1 MTELLVRLFVKDY
14 KNVEDSNVRTAYG
27 VLAGV
32 VGIVCNI
39 ILFAAKG
46 LIGVF
51 SGSIAIVADALNNL
65 TDAASS
71 IISLVG
77 AKLANRP
84 ADEEHPFGHGRYE
97 YIAAFIV
104 AFLVIEVGLSCA
116 KNAFGKILEPTQI
129 TVSMVS
135 VIVLLISVFGKLW
148 LGLFNRKLGNRIH
161 SSVMKATAAD
171 AMGDMLT
178 TGATIVSM
186 GIYYYFNVN
195 LDGVV
200 GLIVALI
207 VVWAGV
213 NIVREALKPLLG
225 EKADPEMARKIKNMV
240 ESYDGVYGSHDLII
254 HNYGPTNSMA
264 TIHAEVSNSA
274 DIELSH
280 ELIDRIE
287 REVTKATGVFLV
299 IHMDPIEVNDKQVL
313 QYKSV
318 VEAIL
323 KDIDASLNS
332 HDFRMVNGENQINLI
347 FDVVVPYTYNESQK
361 KELLQQ
367 IAKKMQAFD
376 ERCQCVITVENSY
389 IGE

>member
-1 MTELLVRLFVKDY
+1 MTDVLVRLFVKDY
-14 KNVEDSNVRTAYG
+14 NNVEDGDVRTAYG
-27 VLAGV
+27 VLAGI

-39 ILFAAKG
+39 LLSGAKG
-46 LIGVF
+46 MIGVL

-65 TDAASS
+65 TDAVSS

-104 AFLVIEVGLSCA
+104 AFLVIEVGFSCA
-116 KNAFGKILEPTQI
+116 KNAFGKILEPTEL
-129 TVSMVS
+129 TVNLVS
-135 VIVLLISVFGKLW
+135 VAVLLISVLGKLW
-148 LGLFNRKLGNRIH
+148 LCLFNRKLGNRIN

-178 TGATIVSM
+178 TSATIVSIC
-186 GIYYYFNVN
+186 IYHFFDLN
-195 LDGVV
+195 LDGIV
-200 GLIVALI
+200 GFIVALI
-207 VVWAGV
+207 VIWAG
-213 NIVREALKPLLG
+213 IGIARDTLKPLLG
-225 EKADPEMARKIKNMV
+225 EKADPEMAKKIKGMV
-240 ESYDGVYGSHDLII
+240 ESYDGIFGSHDLIV

-299 IHMDPIEVNDKQVL
+299 IHMDPIEVDDAQVL
-313 QYKSV
+313 QYKEKV
-318 VEAIL
+318 VNIL
-323 KDIDASLNS
+323 KEIDESLSS

-347 FDVVVPYTYNESQK
+347 FDVVVPYTYKEKQR
-361 KELLQQ
+361 KELTEQ
-367 IAKKMQAFD
+367 IAKKVQEFD
-376 ERCQCVITVENSY
+376 QRCQCVITLDNNY
-389 IGE
+389 AG